1 MIKVT
6 IKLDKRRRLK
16 NGKFP
21 LKYKIARKDSALYIA
36 TGYELEEKEW
46 DATNEKVKNIPT
58 RNAINLK
65 LGKRLIEL
73 NDKIQ

>member
-36 TGYELEEKEW
+36 TGYELEEKE
-46 DATNEKVKNIPT
+46 
-58 RNAINLK
+58 
-65 LGKRLIEL
+65 
-73 NDKIQ
+73 